1 MKTRLRTHT
10 CGELRSEN
18 IGEKVTL
25 AGWIRR
31 TRELGPIVF
40 IDLRDRY
47 GITQLKIESP
57 ELIEKVKEIPRESV
71 IQVQGKVIERE
82 SKNPNL
88 PTGDI
93 EVETEKLE
101 ILNISEVP
109 PFLMEEEIE
118 ASEDLRMKYRY
129 LDLRRPNMQR
139 NLLLRAKLYQ
149 SIRRNLEAEG
159 FLEVETPFLI
169 KSTPEGARDFIVPSR
184 LYKGTFFALPQSPQI
199 LKQLLMVS
207 GIDRYFQITRC
218 FRDEDLRGDRQPE
231 FTQLDC
237 EMSFVTQDD
246 VLETFERMVKNVY
259 KEVLDVN
266 LGEAPFLRLP
276 YKEAMEKYGTDK
288 PDLRFEM
295 PIYDLSENFKDTDFK
310 VFASALEQ
318 GGKILALVLKNQAG
332 LSRKKLDKIDKFV
345 KKLPYEAKG
354 VTYIKFTNEGI
365 KSPILKFFSEEFF
378 EEIGKNV
385 GANKEDI
392 VFLLAHPNKELA
404 YKTMGTLRLHLGEMF
419 SLYDKNAWNIH
430 WVIDFPLF
438 EKDEETGNIVSMH
451 HPFTMPN
458 PEDLPLLESDPL
470 KVRAWS
476 YDLVINGNEI
486 LSGSIR
492 IHKPDLQKK
501 IFEIL
506 GLSEEETD
514 RKFGFM
520 INAFKYGAPPHG
532 GCAFGIDRWIML
544 MAQEPSIR
552 EVIAFPKNNRG
563 RDPMFDAPA
572 PVDPELLEELGIII
586 KKDD

>member
-10 CGELRSEN
+10 CGELRIEN

-25 AGWIRR
+25 TGWVRR
-31 TRELGPIVF
+31 TRELGPIIFV
-40 IDLRDRY
+40 DLRDRY
-47 GITQLKIESP
+47 GITQLKIENK
-57 ELIEKVKEIPRESV
+57 ELIEKIKEIPRESV
-71 IQVQGKVIERE
+71 LQATGKVIERE

-93 EVETEKLE
+93 EVETEE
-101 ILNISEVP
+101 INILNISEVP
-109 PFLMEEEIE
+109 PFLMEKEIE
-118 ASEDLRMKYRY
+118 ASEELRMKYRY

-184 LYKGTFFALPQSPQI
+184 LYKGNFFALPQSPQI

-259 KEVLDVN
+259 KEVLNVD

-276 YKEAMEKYGTDK
+276 YRKAMEKYGTDK
-288 PDLRFEM
+288 PDLRFAME
-295 PIYDLSENFKDTDFK
+295 IHDLSEKFANTDFK

-318 GGKILALVLKNQAG
+318 GGKILALVLENQAE
-332 LSRKKLDKIDKFV
+332 LSRKKLDKIDKYV

-354 VTYIKFTNEGI
+354 ITYIKFSAEGV
-365 KSPILKFFSEEFF
+365 KSPVLKFFSEEFF
-378 EEIGKNV
+378 AEIGKKV
-385 GANKEDI
+385 GAKQGDL

-404 YKTMGTLRLHLGEMF
+404 YKTMGTLRLYLGDIF
-419 SLYDKNAWNIH
+419 SLYDKNDWNIH
-430 WVIDFPLF
+430 WIIDFPLF
-438 EKDEETGNIVSMH
+438 ERDEETGQIVSMH

-458 PEDLPLLESDPL
+458 PEDLPLLETDPL

-492 IHKPDLQKK
+492 IHTPELQKK

-506 GLSEEETD
+506 GLSEKETEQ
-514 RKFGFM
+514 KFGFM

-572 PVDPELLEELGIII
+572 PVEKELLEELGIEI
-586 KKDD
+586 KTDA